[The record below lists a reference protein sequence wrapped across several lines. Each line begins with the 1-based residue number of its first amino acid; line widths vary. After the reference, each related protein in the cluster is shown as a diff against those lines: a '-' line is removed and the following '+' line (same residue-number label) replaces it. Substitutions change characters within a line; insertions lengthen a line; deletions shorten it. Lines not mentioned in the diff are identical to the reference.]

1 MDTVLCC
8 VAGYYCAVAHSDAD
22 RWCSSFLDFDRWF
35 YSYHPCSCLT
45 FQALRGYY
53 VRYLIMLCLAVICC
67 LVSVSAVEG
76 DTAPA
81 PVTSEISEAVEPVEG
96 ALADDRPADVPA
108 EEPVA
113 EDVLDPE
120 EPTGP
125 QEVIVVD
132 PAEIAEY
139 PAISYAAPAIVEVI
153 GDDPPTASPFY
164 GSGWVTGQD
173 SNLGIITLYFPRN
186 YCIDT
191 WGTDSNGY
199 LFNVTSASV
208 GGYYSG
214 AYNNSIS
221 APSFSYPRYRSSDNY
236 DYIDIHL
243 VPLNSNMDIYTTNRP
258 RKTMDDLLPYVT
270 VLLIGGVLVCCMRR
284 SLS

>member
-1 MDTVLCC
+1 MR
-8 VAGYYCAVAHSDAD
+8 YCIAV
-22 RWCSSFLDFDRWF
+22 
-35 YSYHPCSCLT
+35 
-45 FQALRGYY
+45 
-53 VRYLIMLCLAVICC
+53 CLALICC
-67 LVSVSAVEG
+67 LVPVSADQS
-76 DTAPA
+76 DTSAAPD
-81 PVTSEISEAVEPVEG
+81 TSEISEALEPVEDT
-96 ALADDRPADVPA
+96 LVDDRTADVPA
-108 EEPVA
+108 EVSVA

-139 PAISYAAPAIVEVI
+139 PAISYAASTIVEVI
-153 GDDPPTASPFY
+153 GDDPPTSSPFY
-164 GSGWVTGQD
+164 GSGWVTGSD

-186 YCIDT
+186 YCSDT
-191 WGTDSNGY
+191 WGVDSNGY
-199 LFNVTSASV
+199 LFNVTSSSI

-221 APSFSYPRYRSSDNY
+221 APSFSYPRYRSSNSY
-236 DYIDIHL
+236 DYVDIHL

-258 RKTMDDLLPYVT
+258 RKTMDDLLPYVNI
-270 VLLIGGVLVCCMRR
+270 LLIGGVLVCCMRR

>member
-1 MDTVLCC
+1 M
-8 VAGYYCAVAHSDAD
+8 
-22 RWCSSFLDFDRWF
+22 
-35 YSYHPCSCLT
+35 
-45 FQALRGYY
+45 
-53 VRYLIMLCLAVICC
+53 RYLFMLCLAVICC
-67 LVSVSAVEG
+67 LVPVSAVEG
-76 DTAPA
+76 DSVSAPD
-81 PVTSEISEAVEPVEG
+81 VSEISRPLEDTPMVDTP
-96 ALADDRPADVPA
+96 DDLEYPASDT
-108 EEPVA
+108 EDLVA
-113 EDVLDPE
+113 PE
-120 EPTGP
+120 EPAGP

-139 PAISYAAPAIVEVI
+139 PAISYAASTIVEVI
-153 GDDPPTASPFY
+153 GDDPPTTSPFY

-186 YCIDT
+186 YCSDT
-191 WGTDSNGY
+191 WGVDSNGY
-199 LFNVTSASV
+199 LFNVTSSSI

-221 APSFSYPRYRSSDNY
+221 APSFSYPRYRSSNNY

-284 SLS
+284 SSS